1 MVRGP
6 RRAIPGTLAILPMAA
21 VLVAAVPMM
30 TAVPVAIVRAASRFD
45 VAR

>member
-21 VLVAAVPMM
+21 VPMAAVPMA
-30 TAVPVAIVRAASRFD
+30 AVLVAIVLAASRFD
-45 VAR
+45 MAR